1 MVIPGKWRWQTMGMA
16 YLKQPTF
23 LMIVGDTKL
32 VSSMVEKKC
41 HILHSKFKH
50 LQLAV

>member
-1 MVIPGKWRWQTMGMA
+1 MVMEH
-16 YLKQPTF
+16 LKQPTF
-23 LMIVGDTKL
+23 LMIVGDTKS
-32 VSSMVEKKC
+32 VSSMVEKKF